1 MSKNINKIK
10 ENSFDGA
17 GGGSNGTTSYGN
29 DTGTFVSPDVTQ
41 DPDHFEHNDENKPEA
56 QGATSNL
63 RKNNVSMAALK
74 KDVNQIFSKKAT
86 PSSDQVISGLD
97 YEMGR
102 MIKKDKVV
110 AKQNVLAN
118 LKKDP
123 NYYTNLNQLN
133 SSEEAITQNMT
144 ENTNLAKEAANKAE
158 TIKIFNEM
166 AAQKDNKYY
175 VDPRICEVMKELTAA
190 KKLRSS
196 WKET

>member
-1 MSKNINKIK
+1 MSNNTTKIK

-17 GGGSNGTTSYGN
+17 AGGSNGTVSYGN
-29 DTGTFVSPDVTQ
+29 AMGTFASPDVTQ
-41 DPDHFEHNDENKPEA
+41 DPDHFEQNDDNKPEA
-56 QGATSNL
+56 QGTTSNL

-74 KDVNQIFSKKAT
+74 NDVNQIFSKKAT
-86 PSSDQVISGLD
+86 PTSDQVISGLD

-110 AKQNVLAN
+110 AKQNVLQN

-144 ENTNLAKEAANKAE
+144 ENTKLENQAANKAE
-158 TIKIFNEM
+158 TIKIFAEM
-166 AAQKDNKYY
+166 LTQKDNKYY
-175 VDPRICEVMKELTAA
+175 VDPRICDVMKEITAA

-196 WKET
+196 WKES